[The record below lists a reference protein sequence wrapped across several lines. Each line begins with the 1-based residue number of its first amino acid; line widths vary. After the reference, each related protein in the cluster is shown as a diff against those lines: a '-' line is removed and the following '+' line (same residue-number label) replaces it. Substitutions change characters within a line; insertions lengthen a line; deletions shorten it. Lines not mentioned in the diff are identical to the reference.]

1 MTDEY
6 RQALL
11 DLERARQNYDETLE
25 EFEGVAYHELKAA
38 EERVMAIIRE
48 QRMVRK

>member
-6 RQALL
+6 RQALAV
-11 DLERARQNYDETLE
+11 LEKARTNYDNAE
-25 EFEGVAYHELKAA
+25 ENFESTAYHELKAA

-48 QRMVRK
+48 QKVVNE

>member
-6 RQALL
+6 RQALAE
-11 DLERARQNYDETLE
+11 LERARENYNEVNGN
-25 EFEGVAYHELKAA
+25 FESTAYHELKAA

-48 QRMVRK
+48 FKGVK

>member
-6 RQALL
+6 NQALK
-11 DLERARQNYDETLE
+11 DLESARINFDNAEDNYID
-25 EFEGVAYHELKAA
+25 VAYHQLKAA

-48 QRMVRK
+48 RRKVIG

>member
-6 RQALL
+6 RQALKE
-11 DLERARQNYDETLE
+11 LERVRANYDEVNE
-25 EFEGVAYHELKAA
+25 NFESTAYFELRAA

-48 QRMVRK
+48 FKGVK

>member
-6 RQALL
+6 RQALAE
-11 DLERARQNYDETLE
+11 LERARANYDEVNRN
-25 EFEGVAYHELKAA
+25 FESTAYHELKAA

-48 QRMVRK
+48 FKEVK